1 MISISVL
8 LLVSSRVTTSISLL
22 GGMLSSLSST
32 VMMLLAA
39 FAYMGFTMGAVVD
52 GAKNMGFVTGGLG
65 FIVTGLRMLRDI
77 KLGILLTLGM
87 APLGLTFC
95 LISGGGTDI
104 SGTVVGLDS
113 RGLVISV
120 GSVRDWRVI
129 MGTKGGGLVKSGG
142 G

>member
-1 MISISVL
+1 VISISVL

-39 FAYMGFTMGAVVD
+39 FAYIGFTMGAVVD

-77 KLGILLTLGM
+77 KLGIFLTLGM

-95 LISGGGTDI
+95 LIGVTDTDGGGTDI
-104 SGTVVGLDS
+104 D
-113 RGLVISV
+113 
-120 GSVRDWRVI
+120 
-129 MGTKGGGLVKSGG
+129 
-142 G
+142 